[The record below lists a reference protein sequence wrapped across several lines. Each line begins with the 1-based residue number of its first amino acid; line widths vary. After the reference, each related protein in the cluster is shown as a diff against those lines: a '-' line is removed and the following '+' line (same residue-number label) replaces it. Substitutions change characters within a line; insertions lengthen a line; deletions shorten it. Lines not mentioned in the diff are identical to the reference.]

1 MKRGR
6 LMRNKAKAPGIRT
19 NPATPPVVKS
29 SAMRHAL
36 LVAAIIGF
44 IFCAYSNSF
53 DAPFLV
59 DNDAIILR
67 DARVHSVT
75 SDHIR
80 GILTDQ
86 YWPLAVAG
94 LYRPLTTL
102 SFLFNYA
109 VLGNGASPA
118 GYHWFNFI
126 LHAVNIGLV
135 YALGLVMFEQIPAAF
150 LLAAIWGIHPVLTES
165 VTNMVGRSD
174 MLGALSVL
182 AALLFHRKAVEASGG
197 R

>member
-1 MKRGR
+1 MKCGR
-6 LMRNKAKAPGIRT
+6 LMRNKGKAPGNRAKT
-19 NPATPPVVKS
+19 ATPPVVKS
-29 SAMRHAL
+29 PGMRHAL
-36 LVAAIIGF
+36 LMAAIIGF

-80 GILTDQ
+80 RILTDQ

-94 LYRPLTTL
+94 LNRPLTTL

-135 YALGLVMFEQIPAAF
+135 YALRLVLFEQRPDAF
-150 LLAAIWGIHPVLTES
+150 LVA
-165 VTNMVGRSD
+165 
-174 MLGALSVL
+174 
-182 AALLFHRKAVEASGG
+182 
-197 R
+197 